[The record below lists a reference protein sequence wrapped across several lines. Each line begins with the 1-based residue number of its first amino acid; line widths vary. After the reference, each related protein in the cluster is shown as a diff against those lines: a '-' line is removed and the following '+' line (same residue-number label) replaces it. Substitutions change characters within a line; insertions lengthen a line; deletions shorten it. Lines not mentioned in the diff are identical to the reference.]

1 MARTV
6 FLDGTVCRSEFGCDF
21 CLHAGTQT
29 FAFKILRCK
38 FNNIIMFI
46 YSGETTKIG
55 GGSARVYPEPI
66 KNQSMKDNRATGK
79 RLDGDYGEY
88 YIYCS

>member
-1 MARTV
+1 
-6 FLDGTVCRSEFGCDF
+6 
-21 CLHAGTQT
+21 
-29 FAFKILRCK
+29 
-38 FNNIIMFI
+38 MFI